1 MARRDR
7 RDTLRRRRPFRTPH
21 PRFLIVC
28 EDTKTEPGYFKAMRH
43 LEKSLI
49 ELELVSPGKKPKPL
63 VEHAVAMKKE
73 AAARA
78 KREKDENLNYDHVWC
93 VFDVDEHPYL
103 PEAKQQARD
112 NGIEVAVSNPCFEL
126 WLLLHFCDQRAHI
139 ERGPLQEKCRKCR
152 KEMRGYEKQL
162 PTSLLHTLYADAL
175 QRAMALDEWQER
187 RGCAEANPS
196 TGVYRL
202 MEQIRTL
209 GKPVN

>member
-7 RDTLRRRRPFRTPH
+7 RDSIRRRRAFRAPR

-28 EDTKTEPGYFKAMRH
+28 EGMKTEPGYFRAMRH
-43 LEKSLI
+43 LERSLI
-49 ELELVSPGKKPKPL
+49 ELELVSPGEKPKAL
-63 VEHAVAMKKE
+63 VERAVAMKKE

-78 KREKDENLNYDHVWC
+78 KREKTRTAAHDQVWC

-103 PEAKQQARD
+103 PEAKHQARD

-126 WLLLHFCDQRAHI
+126 WALLHFCDQTAHI
-139 ERGPLQEKCRKCR
+139 EWGRLTTDREAIPATTNNC
-152 KEMRGYEKQL
+152 
-162 PTSLLHTLYADAL
+162 PTSQLHPLYAEAL
-175 QRAMALDEWQER
+175 QRAMALDEWQR
-187 RGCAEANPS
+187 SRDCAEANPS

>member
-7 RDTLRRRRPFRTPH
+7 RDSIRRRRAFRAPR

-28 EDTKTEPGYFKAMRH
+28 EGMKTEPGYFRAMRH
-43 LEKSLI
+43 LERSLI
-49 ELELVSPGKKPKPL
+49 ELELVSPGEKPKAL
-63 VEHAVAMKKE
+63 VERAVAMKKE

-78 KREKDENLNYDHVWC
+78 KREKDENCNYDQVWC

-103 PEAKQQARD
+103 PEAKHQARD

-126 WLLLHFCDQRAHI
+126 WALLHFCDQTAHI
-139 ERGPLQEKCRKCR
+139 ERGPLNHKC
-152 KEMRGYEKQL
+152 KEYMPGYDKQL
-162 PTSLLHTLYADAL
+162 PTSQLHPLYAEAL
-175 QRAMALDEWQER
+175 QRAMALDEWQR
-187 RGCAEANPS
+187 SRDCAEANPS